1 MLGWI
6 KERRRQAIRV
16 SPFPDSWLTCLRAN
30 VPQYLWLDS
39 ADQAKLRDDLRIFE
53 SEKDWEGGSGF
64 RITDEAR
71 VTISALACLLTL
83 HIENDYY
90 PNVQSII
97 VYESSY
103 LAPSTDYLPGGA
115 VLESRQHRGGEA
127 HGIGPVILSWSEI
140 RESIEEP
147 GSGHNLVIHEFAHK
161 LDFVDGSAD
170 GVPRL
175 YSEDQYSR
183 WADVMSAE
191 YERLVRAAESGRGTL
206 LDPYGATDSAE
217 FFAVCAE
224 TFFEAP
230 IHLESEHPLL
240 YRALKEYFRQD
251 PAERIRL
258 AE

>member
-6 KERRRQAIRV
+6 KERRRRTIREF
-16 SPFPDSWLTCLRAN
+16 PFPHSWLSYLRAN
-30 VPQYLWLDS
+30 VPQYLWLDP

-53 SEKDWEGGSGF
+53 SEKYWEGGSGF
-64 RITDEAR
+64 RLTDEAR
-71 VTISALACLLTL
+71 VTISAMACLLTL
-83 HIENDYY
+83 HIDNDFYR
-90 PNVQSII
+90 NVQSII

-103 LAPSTDYLPGGA
+103 LAPDTDYLPGGA
-115 VLESRQHRGGEA
+115 VLESLQHRGGEA

-140 RESIEEP
+140 RESIEQP
-147 GSGHNLVIHEFAHK
+147 GNGRNLVIHEFAHK

-175 YSEDQYSR
+175 YSEDQYAV
-183 WADVMSAE
+183 WADVMSME
-191 YERLVRAAESGRGTL
+191 YKRLVMSSASGRRTL

-230 IHLESEHPLL
+230 IDLESEHPLL
-240 YRALKEYFRQD
+240 FRALKEYFRQD
-251 PAERIRL
+251 PAERIR
-258 AE
+258 AAQ